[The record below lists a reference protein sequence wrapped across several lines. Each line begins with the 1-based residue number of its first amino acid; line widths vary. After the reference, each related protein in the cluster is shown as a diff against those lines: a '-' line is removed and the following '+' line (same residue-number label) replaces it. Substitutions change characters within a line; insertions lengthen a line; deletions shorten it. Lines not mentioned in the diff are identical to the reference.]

1 MQPIN
6 ATTGAKVLGWI
17 SVSQRLSPE
26 ISAMRIS
33 WPVTVV
39 PMFAP
44 IMTPTDCVRVMMPEF
59 TRPTQITTVP
69 AEDWMTPVMR
79 VPKITPLSVE
89 EVSFCSTPCIL
100 PPASFSRPAPIMD
113 MPYRNSAI
121 PPNREVMCV
130 ISITILLKM
139 IFLLILVHLPCPHTG
154 PAWSGRCCGL
164 PLCCAE
170 RRTMTA
176 LGSIISFFILSQQG
190 LFYKKITFS
199 THFSVS

>member
-1 MQPIN
+1 
-6 ATTGAKVLGWI
+6 
-17 SVSQRLSPE
+17 
-26 ISAMRIS
+26 MRIN

-130 ISITILLKM
+130 ISITILL
-139 IFLLILVHLPCPHTG
+139 I
-154 PAWSGRCCGL
+154 
-164 PLCCAE
+164 
-170 RRTMTA
+170 
-176 LGSIISFFILSQQG
+176 
-190 LFYKKITFS
+190 
-199 THFSVS
+199 